1 MRSVTYVAN
10 NDITLLETGQQL
22 FPAMIAAID
31 AARHDI
37 LFETYIFAEDAVARG
52 IEAALIRAAGR
63 GVKVRVLVDWFGT
76 GHRACCRRAEAFA
89 QAGVQYR
96 VFNPWFKR
104 GIARTHRKIT
114 VVDGEIAFVGGININ
129 DDMLCDYEPY
139 RPLSAPRWDFAV
151 QVRGPLL
158 AQIHF
163 EAQAQWMRAGR
174 LDLLSRIELFR
185 ETRRTPPSENGRPM
199 RAAFVV
205 RDNLRNRRTIQR
217 AYLQAI
223 GQARK
228 SVLLA
233 NPYFA
238 PGRKFREALA
248 QAARRGVKVTLLIGV
263 GEFRMQDAVAR
274 SFYPKLLANPYFAPG
289 RKFREALAQAARRGV
304 QVTLLIGVG
313 EFKMQDAVARSFY
326 PKLLADGI
334 DVVEYR
340 KTQLHAK
347 IAVVD
352 DDWATVGSSN
362 CDGLSLFLNQEA
374 NIVVKN
380 AAFARAVRTHIERG
394 IADGEVVRME
404 DFEGIGWVRRVRYEM
419 AYLLYKLTMRIF
431 AIGYA

>member
-1 MRSVTYVAN
+1 MRSVSYVAN

-22 FPAMIAAID
+22 FPAMLAAID
-31 AARHDI
+31 AARHEI
-37 LFETYIFAEDAVARG
+37 LFETYIFAEDEVARG

-89 QAGVQYR
+89 KGGVQYR

-114 VVDGEIAFVGGININ
+114 VVDGDIAFVGGININ
-129 DDMLCDYEPY
+129 DDMLCDYEPH
-139 RPLSAPRWDFAV
+139 RPLPAPRWDFAV
-151 QVRGPLL
+151 QVRGPLVG
-158 AQIHF
+158 QIHF
-163 EAQAQWMRAGR
+163 EARAQWMRAGR
-174 LDLLSRIELFR
+174 LDLFSRIGLFR
-185 ETRRTPPSENGRPM
+185 ETRRTPPSEGARPM

-223 GQARK
+223 GQAKK

-248 QAARRGVKVTLLIGV
+248 RAARRGVK
-263 GEFRMQDAVAR
+263 
-274 SFYPKLLANPYFAPG
+274 
-289 RKFREALAQAARRGV
+289 
-304 QVTLLIGVG
+304 VTLLIGVG

-326 PKLLADGI
+326 PKLLAAGI
-334 DVVEYR
+334 QVVEYR

-352 DDWATVGSSN
+352 DDWSTVGSSN

-380 AAFARAVRTHIERG
+380 AAFARAVRAHIERG

>member
-10 NDITLLETGQQL
+10 NDVTLLETGQQL

-37 LFETYIFAEDAVARG
+37 LFETYIFAEDEVARG
-52 IEAALIRAAGR
+52 IEAALIRAAER
-63 GVKVRVLVDWFGT
+63 GLKVRVLVDWFGT

-89 QAGVQYR
+89 RAGVHYR

-114 VVDGEIAFVGGININ
+114 VVDGEVAFVGGININ
-129 DDMLCDYEPY
+129 DDMVCDYDPERALP
-139 RPLSAPRWDFAV
+139 APRWDFAV
-151 QVRGPLL
+151 AVRGPLV

-174 LDLLSRIELFR
+174 LDILSRIGLYR
-185 ETRRTPPSENGRPM
+185 ETRKAPPTEGARPM

-248 QAARRGVKVTLLIGV
+248 RAARRGVSVTLLIGT

-274 SFYPKLLANPYFAPG
+274 SY
-289 RKFREALAQAARRGV
+289 
-304 QVTLLIGVG
+304 
-313 EFKMQDAVARSFY
+313 Y

-334 DVVEYR
+334 QIVEYR

-362 CDGLSLFLNQEA
+362 CDGLSLFVNQEA

-380 AAFARAVRTHIERG
+380 AAFSRAVRAHIERG
-394 IADGEVVRME
+394 VADGEVVRME
-404 DFEGIGWVRRVRYEM
+404 EFEGMGWMRRMRYEM
-419 AYLLYKLTMRIF
+419 AYLLYRLTMRIF

>member
-10 NDITLLETGQQL
+10 NDIILLETGQQL

-37 LFETYIFAEDAVARG
+37 LFETYIFAEDEVARG
-52 IEAALIRAAGR
+52 IEAALVRAAER
-63 GVKVRVLVDWFGT
+63 GLKVRVLVDWFGT

-89 QAGVQYR
+89 RAGVHYR

-129 DDMLCDYEPY
+129 DDMRHDYEPY
-139 RPLSAPRWDFAV
+139 LPLPAPRWDFAV
-151 QVRGPLL
+151 SVRGPLV

-174 LDLLSRIELFR
+174 LDILSRIGLYR
-185 ETRRTPPSENGRPM
+185 ETRKAPPTEGARPM

-248 QAARRGVKVTLLIGV
+248 RAARRGVAVTLLIGT

-274 SFYPKLLANPYFAPG
+274 SFYPKLLA
-289 RKFREALAQAARRGV
+289 
-304 QVTLLIGVG
+304 
-313 EFKMQDAVARSFY
+313 
-326 PKLLADGI
+326 DGI
-334 DVVEYR
+334 QVVEYR

-374 NIVVKN
+374 NIVVRN
-380 AAFARAVRTHIERG
+380 AAFARAVRAHIERG
-394 IADGEVVRME
+394 VADGEVVRME
-404 DFEGIGWVRRVRYEM
+404 EFEGMGWMRRVRYEM

>member
-1 MRSVTYVAN
+1 MRSLTYVAN
-10 NDITLLETGQQL
+10 NDVTLLETGQQL

-31 AARHDI
+31 AADHDI
-37 LFETYIFAEDAVARG
+37 LFETYIFAEDEVARG
-52 IEAALIRAAGR
+52 IEAALIRAAAR

-76 GHRACCRRAEAFA
+76 GHRNCCRRAEAFA
-89 QAGVQYR
+89 QAGVHYR

-114 VVDGEIAFVGGININ
+114 VVDGETAFVGGININ

-139 RPLSAPRWDFAV
+139 RPLPAPRWDFAV
-151 QVRGPLL
+151 QVRGPLV

-174 LDLLSRIELFR
+174 LDLFSRIELYR
-185 ETRRTPPSENGRPM
+185 ETRRAPPTEGARPM

-248 QAARRGVKVTLLIGV
+248 QAARRGVEVTLLIGV

-274 SFYPKLLANPYFAPG
+274 SFYPKLLAA
-289 RKFREALAQAARRGV
+289 
-304 QVTLLIGVG
+304 
-313 EFKMQDAVARSFY
+313 
-326 PKLLADGI
+326 GI
-334 DVVEYR
+334 QVVEYR

-380 AAFARAVRTHIERG
+380 AAFARAVRAHIERG